1 MKKRKL
7 LGVFLIF
14 AAGAGAAS
22 CASRIQHVTDLPPGV
37 TEQQVKDWDAEVA
50 ALHKIASA
58 TSSIR
63 QAVIDLHNAG
73 AFPDSPAYIKVLQSI
88 GKVDQLEQAAAEY
101 LQQTPKTFGQPQKD
115 KVKALVAQIGNELN
129 DLANLNYFGTGTKAR
144 QYIGEAL
151 AAFNLAL
158 TLVTN

>member
-1 MKKRKL
+1 MKNRICRCFVL
-7 LGVFLIF
+7 F
-14 AAGAGAAS
+14 AWIVAGCAA
-22 CASRIQHVTDLPPGV
+22 RVQHVTDLPTGV

-50 ALHKIASA
+50 ALHKIAAA

-63 QAVIDLHNAG
+63 QSVIDLHNAG

-88 GKVDQLEQAAAEY
+88 GKVDQLEQVAAEY

-158 TLVTN
+158 TLVVN

>member
-1 MKKRKL
+1 MKKVLAFSSAL
-7 LGVFLIF
+7 LMWGC
-14 AAGAGAAS
+14 AA
-22 CASRIQHVTDLPPGV
+22 RVQHVTDLPPGI

-158 TLVTN
+158 SLTTN

>member
-1 MKKRKL
+1 MKNRICRCL
-7 LGVFLIF
+7 VLF
-14 AAGAGAAS
+14 AWIIGGCAA
-22 CASRIQHVTDLPPGV
+22 RVQHVTDLPPGV

-50 ALHKIASA
+50 ALHKIAAA

-63 QAVIDLHNAG
+63 QSVIDLHNAG

-115 KVKALVAQIGNELN
+115 KVKAMVAKIGNELN

-158 TLVTN
+158 SLVTN